1 MTITVKVSDKT
12 IKEMNEFYDD
22 YKRLKTPP
30 YAVFQAD
37 DADCVVTL
45 YQSGKAVFQGKT
57 ADLSSKMWI
66 EMEQHNNPMKK
77 VEVTNSDNKKKDKL
91 DKLNKIDKNLYYASA
106 IGSDEVGTGDYFG
119 PIVVTAAYVSK
130 NQIKKIEKIGV
141 KDSKKLTDEEI
152 LTIVPKFI
160 KDIKYHTYVMS
171 AEEYNKIY
179 DSNNMNMN
187 KIKAILH
194 NKALIELVK
203 QDLNPDYIVV
213 DQFVNSK
220 KYYEYLKDAP
230 NIVRGITFI
239 TKGEDNSIAV
249 ACASLISRYTFLKEF
264 DKLSKKIGY
273 NLPKNANM
281 ITDQT
286 GAEIVKK
293 EGFDKLKEIAKLNFK
308 NTDKIKDLIK

>member
-1 MTITVKVSDKT
+1 MTITVKLSKET
-12 IKEMNEFYDD
+12 MKEMNEFYDD

-45 YQSGKAVFQGKT
+45 YESGKAVFQGKT
-57 ADLSSKMWI
+57 ADLSSQMWI
-66 EMEQHNNPMKK
+66 EMEKHNNPNKR
-77 VEVTNSDNKKKDKL
+77 VEVTNSDNKKKEKIDR
-91 DKLNKIDKNLYYASA
+91 IDKNIYNSSS

-119 PIVVTAAYVSK
+119 PIVVTAAFVRK
-130 NQIKKIEKIGV
+130 DQVGKIANMGV

-171 AEEYNKIY
+171 AEEYNKVY
-179 DSNNMNMN
+179 NPQSMNLN

-194 NKALIELVK
+194 NKALMELVN
-203 QDLNPDYIVV
+203 QNLNQDYIVV
-213 DQFVNSK
+213 DQFCEPRN
-220 KYYEYLKDAP
+220 YYNYLKET
-230 NIVRGITFI
+230 NNVVKGITFI

-249 ACASLISRYTFLKEF
+249 ACASLISRYTFLQEF

-273 NLPKNANM
+273 NLPKNANT
-281 ITDQT
+281 ITDQV
-286 GAEIVKK
+286 GVEIVKK
-293 EGFDKLKEIAKLNFK
+293 EGFDILKKIAKLNFK
-308 NTDKIKDLIK
+308 NTDKIKDLINN